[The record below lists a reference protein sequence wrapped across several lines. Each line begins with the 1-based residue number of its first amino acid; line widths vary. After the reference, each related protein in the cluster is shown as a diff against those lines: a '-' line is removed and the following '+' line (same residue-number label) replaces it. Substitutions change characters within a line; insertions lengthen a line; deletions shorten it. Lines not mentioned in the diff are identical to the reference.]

1 MRKISPSDLLL
12 SRPAQ
17 PSDSVAPSP
26 ATPTTPIGRLDERL
40 TSAPIESVRCIGG
53 ARRSSTEPDPCPYAF
68 CDGSGWYKEAVP
80 FGQLLP
86 CACRLDGEAQRR
98 AEEQRQRLARFEDEM
113 GGELAA
119 ATLDN
124 YDLGRAHNAAARK
137 LMAEARDAC
146 RAYVDQPRGWIFL
159 YGPTGVGKSHLAAA
173 TARAIARQHDVTL
186 AYISEPEL
194 LKYLREG
201 WGKQGDE
208 SEDAR
213 ITLLQHVD
221 LLVIDDMYTEHR
233 GKGESTWV
241 DSKLVALTMP
251 RYQHE
256 RLTIITSNV
265 QVDDVDEPRLRS
277 RIKGRTNPDYA
288 GRSQCL
294 LIRNADQREGGRR

>member
-1 MRKISPSDLLL
+1 
-12 SRPAQ
+12 
-17 PSDSVAPSP
+17 
-26 ATPTTPIGRLDERL
+26 
-40 TSAPIESVRCIGG
+40 
-53 ARRSSTEPDPCPYAF
+53 
-68 CDGSGWYKEAVP
+68 
-80 FGQLLP
+80 
-86 CACRLDGEAQRR
+86 
-98 AEEQRQRLARFEDEM
+98 M

-173 TARAIARQHDVTL
+173 TARAIAARHDLTL
-186 AYISEPEL
+186 AYISEPAL
-194 LKYLREG
+194 FKFLREG
-201 WGKQGDE
+201 WGQEGDE

-213 ITLLQHVD
+213 LSLLQEAD
-221 LLVIDDMYTEHR
+221 LLVIDDLYTEHR
-233 GKGESTWV
+233 GKDSTWV

-251 RYQHE
+251 RHQFE

-288 GRSQCL
+288 GRNQRL
-294 LIRNADQREGGRR
+294 LIRNADQREGGKR